1 MALLNPPLHP
11 PFSKGGTGGIFADAL
26 LKIKKLRNMAAFFQT
41 AKVLPEFC
49 SIKIAQNAPK
59 KPVSCCHPN
68 RSKLQV
74 SGLMRVGAGLKP
86 APTEGP

>member
-1 MALLNPPLHP
+1 MAFLNPPLHP

-49 SIKIAQNAPK
+49 
-59 KPVSCCHPN
+59 
-68 RSKLQV
+68 
-74 SGLMRVGAGLKP
+74 
-86 APTEGP
+86 